1 MKWGL
6 RWRRRWRCRALFD
19 GRRLLWGMMGVATM
33 GPSLLDLCL
42 FPSRVGMA
50 KGAVGVGIFYV
61 SEDGQ
66 RAGKRWFA
74 DSERPSAV
82 LGGRLSRKSESDR
95 LCRPCKVNGE
105 GGGGVR
111 VGRWAGRSGQC
122 VLRWMRRE
130 QANTTSMSFKRV
142 PLRRAPSPSLVD
154 SRVLATRPPLREGQV
169 ARQCSR
175 VQVCECCA
183 VPDDR
188 C

>member
-1 MKWGL
+1 M
-6 RWRRRWRCRALFD
+6 FD

-42 FPSRVGMA
+42 LPSRVGMA

-74 DSERPSAV
+74 DSERPSAA
-82 LGGRLSRKSESDR
+82 LGGRLGRKPESDR

-122 VLRWMRRE
+122 VLRWIRRD

-142 PLRRAPSPSLVD
+142 PLRRAPSPSLVE